1 MRFRLTFLAIL
12 ICFLFKTAA
21 PQSAVENPSAPRF
34 ERLGPFGG
42 DVRSLLI
49 DSSDPSA
56 VYLGT
61 SNGEIYKSADSGKSW
76 RMLTPGIEQ
85 SSYVVDTLVQHPRDS
100 MHIYAGAWDSY
111 SEGGGLFES
120 SDAGTTW
127 TRIKLPHE
135 FTDVRGIALCRS
147 TPSYMLV
154 ATTVGVFLSKDG
166 GGEWSSI
173 GEGLLTKAHS
183 VAIDPVDPNI
193 LYVGTWRL
201 GYVSRDM
208 GKSWT
213 LVENKGMP
221 LDSDIF
227 SMTISPD
234 NHSVVFASACSGVY
248 RSDDGVRTWTRLR
261 VRQDSSVFTIRAHI
275 VYLDPTNSK
284 KVYAG
289 TTEGLYVS
297 ENEGRSW
304 TLLTSK
310 DVTVNTVQ
318 VDPSNNRLI
327 LLGTEYHGVLR
338 SDDGGKT
345 WPASNDGFVH
355 KQIPWIQFDQDE
367 KGRFIA
373 GLHSGGGG
381 WYSRKADGGDWT
393 LEQIEPGLRTLS
405 FLILPNGAGRLIGT
419 PQGIY
424 HRKNVSS
431 PWKKLTGAIAMRT
444 VYSLAIDQ
452 DRKAVYAGT
461 DQGIYRAPID
471 TLAFR
476 MPPNNRLSP
485 IVWRIITPA
494 KTPEIVFAA
503 THLGI
508 LRSTDR
514 GTTWKITSA
523 HGLPE
528 RVMINSIVVSPTDK
542 DHFFLG
548 TSIGLFESDNG
559 GVYWKQ
565 SGSRDMKTGI
575 ADILF
580 LDGDEKR
587 ILAANQTT
595 GGLFLS
601 EDGGAE
607 WEKIFDSGFA
617 SPVYCLAQDPDNPSL
632 IYIGTRY
639 EGVYRLT
646 IE

>member
-1 MRFRLTFLAIL
+1 MRFRLTLSALL
-12 ICFLFKTAA
+12 ICFLFATATS
-21 PQSAVENPSAPRF
+21 QSVIGASLSTRF

-42 DVRSLLI
+42 DVRSLLT
-49 DSSDPSA
+49 DSSEPSA

-76 RMLTPGIEQ
+76 RMLMPGIEQ
-85 SSYVVDTLVQHPRDS
+85 PSYVVDTLVQHPRNS
-100 MHIYAGAWDSY
+100 RHIYAGAWDSY

-120 SDAGTTW
+120 RDAGATW
-127 TRIKLPHE
+127 ARIKLPSE
-135 FTDVRGIALCRS
+135 LTDVRGIALCRDN
-147 TPSYMLV
+147 PSYMLV
-154 ATTVGVFLSKDG
+154 ATTGGVFLSKDG
-166 GGEWSSI
+166 GGEWNGV

-213 LVENKGMP
+213 IVENKGMP

-227 SMTISPD
+227 SMTIQPG
-234 NHSVVFASACSGVY
+234 NPSVVFAGACSGVY

-261 VRQDSSVFTIRAHI
+261 VLPDKFTIRTHV
-275 VYLDPTNSK
+275 VYLDPANSK

-304 TLLTSK
+304 ALLTSK
-310 DVTVNTVQ
+310 SITVNAVQ
-318 VDPSNNRLI
+318 VDPLNSRRI
-327 LLGTEYHGVLR
+327 LLGTEYHGVQR
-338 SDDGGKT
+338 SEDGGKT
-345 WPASNDGFVH
+345 WQPSNDGFTH

-381 WYSRKADGGDWT
+381 WYGRKTAGGDWT
-393 LEQIEPGLRTLS
+393 LEQIEPGMRVLS
-405 FLILPNGAGRLIGT
+405 FLFLPNGSGRLAGT

-424 HRKNVSS
+424 HKKNASA
-431 PWKKLTGAIAMRT
+431 PWKKLTGAIARRT
-444 VYSLAIDQ
+444 VYSLATDQ
-452 DRKAVYAGT
+452 GGKIVYAGT

-471 TLAFR
+471 TLEFR
-476 MPPNNRLSP
+476 IPPGNRLVP
-485 IVWRIITPA
+485 MAWRIIAPEG
-494 KTPEIVFAA
+494 TPETVLAA
-503 THLGI
+503 TNLGI
-508 LRSTDR
+508 LRSQDR
-514 GTTWKITSA
+514 GVTWKVTSA

-528 RVMINSIVVSPTDK
+528 RVMINAMVVSPADK
-542 DHFFLG
+542 DRFFLG
-548 TSIGLFESDNG
+548 TSAGLFESESG

-565 SGSRDMKTGI
+565 SGGRDMKTGI

-580 LDGDEKR
+580 LGGDENR

-607 WEKIFDSGFA
+607 WKKIFNPEFA
-617 SPVYCLAQDPDNPSL
+617 SPVFCLTQDPDNPS
-632 IYIGTRY
+632 IVYIGTRY

-646 IE
+646 LE